1 MDQHTKSRNTLLEG
15 TLSDMLTQDNRTFVE
30 MVAEMKPLLSTAYY
44 CQQKGP
50 FTNYVM
56 HFSPLFDHPPTY
68 GYVFAMILLNIYL
81 MKFAMVIFC

>member
-44 CQQKGP
+44 CQQ
-50 FTNYVM
+50 NLYEILE
-56 HFSPLFDHPPTY
+56 LFMQEYIILAPPTFWSVEHFY
-68 GYVFAMILLNIYL
+68 STQ
-81 MKFAMVIFC
+81 